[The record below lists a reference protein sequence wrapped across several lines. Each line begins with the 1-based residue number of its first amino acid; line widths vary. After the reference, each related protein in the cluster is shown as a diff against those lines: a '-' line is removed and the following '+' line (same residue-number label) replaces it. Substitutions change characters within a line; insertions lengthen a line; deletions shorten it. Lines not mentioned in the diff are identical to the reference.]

1 VSQSSDILSR
11 RTAVFEFFAYV
22 FKGGILMIPI
32 GCCSILSLAIIIDR
46 FLHLRESKV
55 LPPSFILEIK
65 TLLNQK
71 KISEALELCQKN
83 WQPVSRILEAG
94 ILKHRKSR
102 EEIKEAIENVG
113 KQEVGFLERYLD
125 ALATIASISPLLG
138 LLGTVTGMIEVFQVI
153 SLQGVGDP
161 NALAGGISEALITT
175 AAGLLV
181 GIPTLVFHNYF
192 HKLANTY
199 LLAMEKTSL
208 DVVEIMTE
216 GSFELTGDNKI
227 DTWEI
232 R

>member
-1 VSQSSDILSR
+1 MFQ
-11 RTAVFEFFAYV
+11 FFAYIID
-22 FKGGILMIPI
+22 GGILMVPI
-32 GCCSILSLAIIIDR
+32 GFCSILSLAIIIDR
-46 FLHLRESKV
+46 LWHLREKKV
-55 LPPSFILEIK
+55 LPASFLQEVK
-65 TLLNQK
+65 MLLNQK
-71 KISEALELCQKN
+71 KISEALELCQKT

-94 ILKHRKSR
+94 ILKHRRSR
-102 EEIKEAIENVG
+102 DEIKEAIENTG
-113 KQEVGFLERYLD
+113 KQEVVFLERYLD

-181 GIPTLVFHNYF
+181 AIPTLVFHNF
-192 HKLANTY
+192 FQKQANKF
-199 LLAMEKTSL
+199 LMAMEKTSL
-208 DVVEIMTE
+208 EVVEILAET
-216 GSFELTGDNKI
+216 SFELVDDKSI

>member
-1 VSQSSDILSR
+1 MMV
-11 RTAVFEFFAYV
+11 
-22 FKGGILMIPI
+22 PI
-32 GCCSILSLAIIIDR
+32 GLCSILALAIIIDR
-46 FLHLRESKV
+46 LLHLRESKI
-55 LPPSFILEIK
+55 LPPSFLNEIK

-71 KISEALELCQKN
+71 KISEALELCQKT
-83 WQPVSRILEAG
+83 WQPVSRIFEAG
-94 ILKHRKSR
+94 ILKHRRNR

-113 KQEVGFLERYLD
+113 KQEVVFLERYLD

-161 NALAGGISEALITT
+161 NALSGGISEALITT

-192 HKLANTY
+192 QKRVNHF

-208 DVVEIMTE
+208 EVVEILAE
-216 GSFELTGDNKI
+216 GTTQLTDDKNI
-227 DTWEI
+227 ETWQI